1 MATGG
6 GKCGDAVGEGGG
18 SDLYSVLGLKKEC
31 SDADLKL
38 AYRKL
43 AMRWHPDKCSS
54 SSSAEHMEEA
64 KEKFQEI
71 QGAYSVLSDSN
82 KRFLY
87 DVGVYDDDDNDDS
100 LQGMG
105 DFIGEMA
112 QMMSQT
118 RPTRQ
123 ESFEELQQLFVD
135 MFQADLDSGFCNGH
149 SKGYRT
155 QAQSQTRT
163 PSTSPSTSP
172 SPPPPVS
179 TEAKSPSCNGINKR
193 DSSAMDSGKPPRA
206 SEVGVGQSQSG
217 FCFGR
222 SDAKPG
228 AGTRGGNTAS
238 SRRRNGRKQKVSS
251 KHDVSSEDKM
261 PGSQRHAAA

>member
-6 GKCGDAVGEGGG
+6 EKCGDPAGDGG
-18 SDLYSVLGLKKEC
+18 SDLYAVLGLKKEC

-54 SSSAEHMEEA
+54 SSSAEHMAEA
-64 KEKFQEI
+64 KKKFQEI
-71 QGAYSVLSDSN
+71 QGAYSVLSDAN

-87 DVGVYDDDDNDDS
+87 DVGVYDDDDDDNDDG

-105 DFIGEMA
+105 DFLGEMA
-112 QMMSQT
+112 QMMSQA

-135 MFQADLDSGFCNGH
+135 MFQDDLDSGFCNGP
-149 SKGYRT
+149 SKLYHT
-155 QAQSQTRT
+155 QAQSQTPT
-163 PSTSPSTSP
+163 WSTSPSTSP
-172 SPPPPVS
+172 SPPPPLA
-179 TEAKSPSCNGINKR
+179 TEAESPSCNGLNKR
-193 DSSAMDSGKPPRA
+193 SSSAMDSGKPPRA

-217 FCFGR
+217 FCFGK
-222 SDAKPG
+222 SDAKQG
-228 AGTRGGNTAS
+228 AKMRGG
-238 SRRRNGRKQKVSS
+238 RRNGRKQKLSS
-251 KHDVSSEDKM
+251 KHDVSSEE
-261 PGSQRHAAA
+261 GAQRHSAA